1 LLQDNVCLMAGCRV
15 MHAGAADRRC
25 HLFSIDGETMKRLFA
40 AAAVLALC
48 SHAAFAGELTL
59 FADSDFRGARV
70 TVQRDAPDLARIGLN
85 DKVSS
90 MIVRSGTWQVCEH
103 AGFGGQCAEFGPGEY
118 RSLPRFNDSISSV
131 REVTR
136 GGPGRDRDGGWD
148 DRGGRRGDRRG
159 DDRDGAVQLFAG
171 PRFQGPEVALSGD
184 IRTLNDVGFNDRTNS
199 LIVRDG
205 RWEFCDN
212 GDYRG
217 QCAVYGPGRY
227 PSLDQLNGRIS
238 SIRRVR

>member
-1 LLQDNVCLMAGCRV
+1 
-15 MHAGAADRRC
+15 
-25 HLFSIDGETMKRLFA
+25 MKRLFA

-70 TVQRDAPDLARIGLN
+70 TVQRDAPDLARVGLN

-90 MIVRSGTWQVCEH
+90 MIVRSGTWLVCEH

-136 GGPGRDRDGGWD
+136 GGPGRDGGWD
-148 DRGGRRGDRRG
+148 DRGDRRG
-159 DDRDGAVQLFAG
+159 DGRGDDRRGDWRGDDRRGDGPGYRDDRGGAVQLFAG

-184 IRTLNDVGFNDRTNS
+184 MRTLNDVGFNDRTNS